1 MQVSQVIRAP
11 AANVW
16 EVLINTHQWST
27 WGPSVKAVSC
37 SQPFI
42 SAGVKGKIKTVLG
55 TWINFEITSFDPLS
69 YWHWKVAGIPA
80 TGHRL
85 KKLDDIS
92 CELIFELPLIVFP
105 YALIC
110 RQAINRIAQL
120 AQDSNITQQ
129 SRNES

>member
-11 AANVW
+11 AVNVW
-16 EVLINTHQWST
+16 GVLINTDQWST
-27 WGPSVKAVSC
+27 WGPSVKDVSC
-37 SQPFI
+37 SQQFI
-42 SAGVKGKIKTVLG
+42 SAELEGRVQTVFG
-55 TWINFEITSFDPLS
+55 IWIDFEITSFEPLS

-85 KKLDDIS
+85 KKIDDIS
-92 CELIFELPLIVFP
+92 CELIFELPLFAFP

-120 AQDSNITQQ
+120 AKDSNIPQQ
-129 SRNES
+129 PRNES